1 LIESFAQCPN
11 LSEQKWVS
19 LSKRY
24 SIQGEILC
32 KIEFNSGKQH
42 GFARE
47 FNSSGQVKSE
57 TTYINGLR
65 HGIESEWYDNGKRKL
80 ENIFEFDVLMKSTT
94 WSESGDILDEYERPS
109 DDVLYKMVEKEK
121 KREV

>member
-1 LIESFAQCPN
+1 VACLTSLQYDICIHIKICPI
-11 LSEQKWVS
+11 SQ
-19 LSKRY
+19 
-24 SIQGEILC
+24 
-32 KIEFNSGKQH
+32 
-42 GFARE
+42 ARPRPP
-47 FNSSGQVKSE
+47 
-57 TTYINGLR
+57 YINGLR

-121 KREV
+121 KTRSLRLFVIYIFT